1 MGGGFGYECYIDI
14 NCASIDFGLRA
25 SIFSLSSASK
35 GSISAAG
42 PLSQGVFLYFF
53 YSHHKTV
60 DSAIETASD
69 SGKTLCC
76 AGALPREADED
87 EDGLPGNVDPAA
99 APVLTST
106 VKRRSL
112 GATVT
117 IRTPSFGGRN
127 GAFKDECGSV
137 VTIEVS

>member
-42 PLSQGVFLYFF
+42 P
-53 YSHHKTV
+53 
-60 DSAIETASD
+60 
-69 SGKTLCC
+69 
-76 AGALPREADED
+76 
-87 EDGLPGNVDPAA
+87 PGNVDPAA

-117 IRTPSFGGRN
+117 TRTPSFGGRN